1 MARHSRQG
9 AGEDQRGFAYDI
21 AYAPD
26 WLDHIR
32 VTRLLPSG
40 RQSTKTL
47 LRNPARSPR
56 SEPGRVAKTL
66 IRSPAQGLAVEVAV
80 ATRGAVR
87 AVKVHWSKPDSLQPA
102 LDRVSFTL
110 KPFAASR

>member
-9 AGEDQRGFAYDI
+9 AGEDQRGFAYDV

-26 WLDHIR
+26 WLDQIR

-40 RQSTKTL
+40 RRSTKTL
-47 LRNPARSPR
+47 FRNPARNPR
-56 SEPGRVAKTL
+56 AEPGRLAKTC
-66 IRSPAQGLAVEVAV
+66 IRSPAQGLVVEVAV
-80 ATRGAVR
+80 GTRNAVGAVE
-87 AVKVHWSKPDSLQPA
+87 VHWSKPDSLQPA

-110 KPFAASR
+110 KPFRAFC